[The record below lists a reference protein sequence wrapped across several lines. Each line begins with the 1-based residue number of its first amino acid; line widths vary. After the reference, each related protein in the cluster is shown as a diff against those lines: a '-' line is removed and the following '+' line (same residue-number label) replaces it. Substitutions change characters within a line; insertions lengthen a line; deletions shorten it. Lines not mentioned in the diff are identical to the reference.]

1 MSPSRSGTGRTGHH
15 PGKRA
20 QRRQATDTGGGREID
35 GGLPRSRDRSTG
47 TSLSSLSAEPSQCLA
62 AEHELLLRAV
72 SVRADHVLATL
83 AAARWPEQELAELI
97 RYLQTEVIRQ
107 TRMEEQL
114 LFVRTGGPS
123 DAEFTRLARD
133 HVTIRYALEALTDA
147 ARGCDHRDRRLLTT
161 TVRNLVTHLAEH
173 LRQERAVL
181 SRHATDV
188 GWQRALAAMENA
200 PHARYPLIHAP
211 VVDLDA
217 FSPNQVFET
226 IGPRI
231 QRLRPDEQIVLVSGR
246 DLRALC
252 TRLLRD
258 QNVAVHYLDDGPQTW
273 CVSVC
278 RRRLQ

>member
-1 MSPSRSGTGRTGHH
+1 M
-15 PGKRA
+15 
-20 QRRQATDTGGGREID
+20 
-35 GGLPRSRDRSTG
+35 
-47 TSLSSLSAEPSQCLA
+47 
-62 AEHELLLRAV
+62 
-72 SVRADHVLATL
+72 LATL

-97 RYLQTEVIRQ
+97 RYLQTEVIGQ

-114 LFVRTGGPS
+114 LFARTGGPS

-147 ARGCDHRDRRLLTT
+147 ARGDHRDRRLLTT

-181 SRHATDV
+181 SRQATDV
-188 GWQRALAAMENA
+188 GWQRALAAMENDS
-200 PHARYPLIHAP
+200 HARYPLIHAP

-217 FSPNQVFET
+217 FSPSQVFET

-246 DLRALC
+246 DLRVLC

-258 QNVAVHYLDDGPQTW
+258 HNVAVHYLDDGPQTW
-273 CVSVC
+273 RVSV
-278 RRRLQ
+278 RRRRVQ